1 METINQEALRQR
13 FNPDGSLLRRQ
24 QLRMLEILQEVD
36 RVCKKHDIR
45 YWLSSGTLIG
55 AARHK
60 GFIPWDDDLD
70 IEMLLSDYNKL
81 MKVLPEELPDTMALQ
96 TNATDP
102 NYFFFYAKV
111 RDRRSF
117 LAESNRYDRVWK
129 ERGIYIDIFPFYR
142 QPLWLHL
149 LSEKTQGH
157 VYKIMN
163 RMGEDNKGLWKVR
176 FITRFNR
183 FILHPCFKLL
193 CKLSRAR
200 ETYGLGIPYHDP
212 RHTEDIFPLTEME
225 FEGQLFPVPKDTD
238 KVLTLKYGDYMTMPD
253 IEKIIPHVCQLTVD
267 SSKFKVQSSKLKVQS
282 ICVPL

>member
-1 METINQEALRQR
+1 MILQPAINGIMTDSSTIDQDALRQK

-24 QLRMLEILQEVD
+24 QLRMLELLVEVD
-36 RVCKKHDIR
+36 RICRKHNIR

-70 IEMLLSDYNKL
+70 IEMLLPDYNRL
-81 MKVLPEELPDTMALQ
+81 MKVLQQELPDTMALQ
-96 TNATDP
+96 SVDTDP

-111 RDRRSF
+111 RDRRSH
-117 LAESNRYDRVWK
+117 LQESNRYDRVWK
-129 ERGIYIDIFPFYR
+129 ERGIYIDIFPFYK
-142 QPLWLHL
+142 QPLWAHI

-163 RMGEDNKGLWKVR
+163 RMGDGDKEIWKVR
-176 FITRFNR
+176 AITRFNR
-183 FILHPCFKLL
+183 FIVHPVLKFF

-212 RHTEDIFPLTEME
+212 RHLEDIFPLTEME
-225 FEGQLFPVPKDTD
+225 FEGLMFPVPKDTH
-238 KVLTLKYGDYMTMPD
+238 KVLTLKYGDYMQLPD
-253 IEKIIPHVCQLTVD
+253 IDSVNLHVDQLTID
-267 SSKFKVQSSKLKVQS
+267 SDEVS
-282 ICVPL
+282 